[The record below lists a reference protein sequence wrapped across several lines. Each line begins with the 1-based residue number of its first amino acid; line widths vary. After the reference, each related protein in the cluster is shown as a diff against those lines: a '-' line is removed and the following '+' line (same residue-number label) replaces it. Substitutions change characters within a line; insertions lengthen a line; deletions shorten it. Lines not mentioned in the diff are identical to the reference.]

1 MSAGGKWQ
9 GQDRTPRLPACAAP
23 CGPLS
28 RPCCRDTKRMS
39 PVPPTFPG
47 RLTPARIS
55 SRVCATA
62 LRSDFTAV
70 VFWDLQQGPARQTQ
84 LAEGKLRPEGRDWR
98 RSRSTAGEAIG
109 QAAECPALSGF
120 SLHPPRGH
128 QAGHGGHPNGRGQ
141 HKE

>member
-62 LRSDFTAV
+62 LRRLHSRC
-70 VFWDLQQGPARQTQ
+70 LLGPPT
-84 LAEGKLRPEGRDWR
+84 G
-98 RSRSTAGEAIG
+98 SCEAD
-109 QAAECPALSGF
+109 PT
-120 SLHPPRGH
+120 
-128 QAGHGGHPNGRGQ
+128 GRG
-141 HKE
+141 ETEARGP